1 MSLLETRNLTKRFD
15 GFEAVRGVELSVD
28 RGEIGSIIGPNGAGK
43 TTLFNLL
50 TGSYRVSEG
59 SIYFEGDEITDTAA
73 HERPYLGIARSY
85 QITNVY
91 PDMTVSENVETAVAV
106 FHTNYYDMLRPLSG
120 KSDVTE
126 RTADILST
134 LGLEDKRNIEASTLS
149 HGNKR
154 RLEIGMALA
163 AEPELLLLDEPTAG
177 MDTAET
183 ERTMALVEEIGAD
196 KGVLLVEHDIE
207 IVMEVSDHITVLKQG
222 DVIASGTPEEIQ
234 TNRQVQEAY
243 LGETHA

>member
-1 MSLLETRNLTKRFD
+1 MSLLETRDLTKRFD
-15 GFEAVRGVELSVD
+15 GFEAVRGVELSVN

-50 TGSYRVSEG
+50 TGSYRVTEG
-59 SIYFEGDEITDTAA
+59 SIYFEGEEITDTAA

-120 KSDVTE
+120 KSDVAE

-234 TNRQVQEAY
+234 TNSRVQEAY

>member
-1 MSLLETRNLTKRFD
+1 
-15 GFEAVRGVELSVD
+15 
-28 RGEIGSIIGPNGAGK
+28 
-43 TTLFNLL
+43 
-50 TGSYRVSEG
+50 
-59 SIYFEGDEITDTAA
+59 
-73 HERPYLGIARSY
+73 
-85 QITNVY
+85 
-91 PDMTVSENVETAVAV
+91 
-106 FHTNYYDMLRPLSG
+106 
-120 KSDVTE
+120 
-126 RTADILST
+126 
-134 LGLEDKRNIEASTLS
+134 
-149 HGNKR
+149 
-154 RLEIGMALA
+154 MALA

-234 TNRQVQEAY
+234 TNSQVQEAY